1 MYVTIIIIIGKGCE
15 CEWGAWKAFK
25 GKQLKERKGRKVM

>member
-1 MYVTIIIIIGKGCE
+1 MYVTIIIIGKGCE

-25 GKQLKERKGRKVM
+25 GKQLREGKEGKVI